1 MYQIEHDEFF
11 KAIRTGK
18 RKDDE
23 KWVAHSTMMALFG
36 RDVCYSGK
44 RVKWAEY
51 AASDQKLVPD
61 NLKWDD
67 ALPIRPMRIPGVAE
81 TQGV

>member
-1 MYQIEHDEFF
+1 
-11 KAIRTGK
+11 
-18 RKDDE
+18 
-23 KWVAHSTMMALFG
+23 MMALFG